1 MVAEE
6 QYEQLVRKS
15 HQPKS
20 LVDFFQQSPLVGVD
34 LNLVRDRDTGRDFK
48 L

>member
-1 MVAEE
+1 
-6 QYEQLVRKS
+6 L

-34 LNLVRDRDTGRDFK
+34 LNLARDPDTGRDVK